1 MFDFDLAVIVQCQLL
16 HNLRRDLTVDLRRS
30 CKLRHTRLTRGSV
43 HDASFE
49 FELLNEVEAFVFQLG
64 VPCVF

>member
-16 HNLRRDLTVDLRRS
+16 HNLRRDLTVDLRGS